1 MSVSGKY
8 RNRWAPGLVCV
19 ALACGA
25 LASALILSA
34 PISVAAA
41 DASTAATDKTSR
53 VRILTP
59 GQYRR
64 VIEDVFGPNIDL
76 GGRFEPIPRKAGL
89 VELGTGGMGISDSGI
104 EQYDAMARHIAE
116 QVIDGN
122 HRSVLLACKPASAK
136 EPDAACAEQFL
147 SRVGRLL
154 FRRPLAPGELK
165 FHLAVA
171 DQVARQ
177 SKDFY
182 EGLES
187 SLATMLESPQ
197 FLYRTELTE
206 LDPDHRGQTRL
217 TSYAKATRLSFLFWD
232 TTPDSQLLD
241 VAETGELNTSEGLKR
256 QVDRMLASSRL
267 EAGVRAFFSDMLGFQ
282 DFQSLE
288 KDAALYPKFTSYV
301 ANEAQEQTLRTIV
314 DLLLAQRGDYRDLF
328 TTRKTFLTQQLGSI
342 YKVPVVKDAPNGS
355 PDRWVPHEYAE
366 GDPRAGILAQAGFV
380 SLHSHEGR
388 TSPTIRGKALR
399 ELIMC
404 QKVPA
409 PPGNVEFKI
418 LQDTKNPLYKTTRE
432 RLAAHATEAMC
443 TGCHKIMDP
452 AGLAFENFDSDGSYR
467 LTENGNTIDPSGVLN
482 SVPFKDAA
490 GLGQVMHDNPAT
502 AACLVTRISA
512 YGLGREPGNDQA
524 DWVMNLQKRFTASRY
539 RLPDLMRQLATSP
552 EFYRIPAP
560 TGVREAAL
568 N

>member
-1 MSVSGKY
+1 MLS
-8 RNRWAPGLVCV
+8 A
-19 ALACGA
+19 ALACSA
-25 LASALILSA
+25 LASAFFLTV
-34 PISVAAA
+34 PISAAAA
-41 DASTAATDKTSR
+41 DAPAASTNKASI
-53 VRILTP
+53 VRLLTP

-64 VIEDVFGPNIDL
+64 TIEDVFGPNIDL
-76 GGRFEPIPRKAGL
+76 GGRFEPIPRKDGL
-89 VELGTGGMGISDSGI
+89 VELGAGGKGVSDTGF

-116 QVIDGN
+116 QIIDGD
-122 HRSVLLACKPASAK
+122 HRGVVLACKPASARG
-136 EPDAACAEQFL
+136 PDGACAEQFL

-154 FRRPLAPGELK
+154 FRRPLTPAELK
-165 FHLAVA
+165 FHLGVA
-171 DQVARQ
+171 DQVAKQ

-182 EGLES
+182 EGLEL
-187 SLATMLESPQ
+187 SLATMLAAPQ
-197 FLYRTELTE
+197 YLYRTEITE
-206 LDPDHRGQTRL
+206 PDRDHPGQNRL
-217 TSYAKATRLSFLFWD
+217 TSYSKATRLSFLFWD

-241 VAETGELNTSEGLKR
+241 AAENGELDTSEGLKR
-256 QVDRMLASSRL
+256 QVDRMLASSRF
-267 EAGVRAFFSDMLGFQ
+267 EAGVRAFFSDMLGFE
-282 DFQSLE
+282 DFRNLE
-288 KDAALYPKFTSYV
+288 KDGALYPKFTSFV

-314 DLLLAQRGDYRDLF
+314 DILLAQRGDYRDLF

-342 YKVPVVKDAPNGS
+342 YKVAVVKDAPNGS

-380 SLHSHEGR
+380 ALHSHEGR

-409 PPGNVEFKI
+409 PPGNVAFEI

-467 LTENGNTIDPSGVLN
+467 LTENGNPIDPSGVLN
-482 SVPFKDAA
+482 NVPFKDAA
-490 GLGQVMHDNPAT
+490 GLGQVMRDNPAT
-502 AACLVTRISA
+502 ASCLVTRVSA
-512 YGLGREPGNDQA
+512 YGLGREPSKEQA
-524 DWVMNLQKRFTASRY
+524 DWLIDLQKRFTASGY
-539 RLPDLMRQLATSP
+539 RLPDLMRQIATSP
-552 EFYRIPAP
+552 EFYHIPVP
-560 TGVREAAL
+560 TGAREAAS